1 VQRALISM
9 LPDYEPQLAGDYWV
23 LPTIDHASGRVVRL
37 HVSIAV
43 RDVTDLR
50 GSDVAVSV
58 SARGHPLP
66 VISGPSAGLLTAL
79 QLIGVNQF
87 ARYVSATPTTIGP
100 STSP

>member
-1 VQRALISM
+1 M

-23 LPTIDHASGRVVRL
+23 LPTIDHASGGVVR
-37 HVSIAV
+37 
-43 RDVTDLR
+43 
-50 GSDVAVSV
+50 
-58 SARGHPLP
+58 
-66 VISGPSAGLLTAL
+66 L